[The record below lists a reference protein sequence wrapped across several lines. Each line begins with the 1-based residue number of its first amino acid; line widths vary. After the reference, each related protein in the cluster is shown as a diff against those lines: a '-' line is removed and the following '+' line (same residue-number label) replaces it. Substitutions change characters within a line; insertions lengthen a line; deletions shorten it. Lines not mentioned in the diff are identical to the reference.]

1 MSELPQENLKTHV
14 SIKGE
19 EKKDLTWEERIPL
32 RKDYAER
39 FNLSEEEAEA
49 LDYYLFYL
57 GLDVNDLVGKKVLDV
72 GSGHGNFK
80 KALQKIVEIKDGEFV
95 NFDVNIFAAELG
107 ETEQELDVSGA
118 AETLPFK
125 DESFDFVL
133 ANFSVPVMQ
142 FTGQELELIPKT
154 LREMVRVVRGGGVIK
169 IFPVGGEIST
179 GSISYDNAYSQ
190 LLSIVMTELKKISL
204 EKLLAEIKITKF
216 SKEEG
221 LYEVALQITKK

>member
-1 MSELPQENLKTHV
+1 MSELPQENLKTRV
-14 SIKGE
+14 SIKRE

-32 RKDYAER
+32 QKGYAEK
-39 FNLSEEEAEA
+39 FNLSEEEAET

-57 GLDVNDLVGKKVLDV
+57 GLDVNELVGKKILDV
-72 GSGHGNFK
+72 GSGGGNFK

-95 NFDVNIFAAELG
+95 NFDVNIFDEEGQRSINVLG
-107 ETEQELDVSGA
+107 T

-133 ANFSVPVMQ
+133 ANFSVPIMQ
-142 FTGQELELIPKT
+142 FTRQEIELIPET
-154 LREMVRVVRGGGVIK
+154 LREMVRVVRGGGIIK
-169 IFPVGGEIST
+169 IFPVGGEIRT

-190 LLSIVMTELKKISL
+190 LFPIVMGELKKIDLKTSL
-204 EKLLAEIKITKF
+204 TEVKITQF